1 MTTPGVLC
9 ANPPELEDSI
19 FCKIK
24 RKFLDSV
31 FDFEGREEAKENW
44 FTVCFKI
51 SKVCSKIYLIPRNP
65 SGKKDWLR
73 KL

>member
-1 MTTPGVLC
+1 M
-9 ANPPELEDSI
+9 
-19 FCKIK
+19 
-24 RKFLDSV
+24 KFLDSV

-51 SKVCSKIYLIPRNP
+51 SKVCSKICLILRNTF
-65 SGKKDWLR
+65 GKKDWLR